1 MNRTS
6 RDNVRTSIFLPAK
19 LHERIQNVADANKTS
34 TSRVIRYILGEYFK
48 NIQHKQEDVS
58 SEKMD
63 ELIHL
68 MNAIKSDTEKIKIA
82 TGAE

>member
-1 MNRTS
+1 MNRTP

-48 NIQHKQEDVS
+48 NIQHKQEGVS

>member
-1 MNRTS
+1 MNRTL

-19 LHERIQNVADANKTS
+19 LHERIQNVADANKRS

-48 NIQHKQEDVS
+48 NIQHKQEGVS

>member
-6 RDNVRTSIFLPAK
+6 RDNVRTYIFLPAK
-19 LHERIQNVADANKTS
+19 LNERIQNVAEANKKS
-34 TSRVIRYILGEYFK
+34 TYTEIRYILGEYFK
-48 NIQHKQEDVS
+48 NIQHKQEGVS

>member
-1 MNRTS
+1 MNRTQ

-48 NIQHKQEDVS
+48 NIQHKQEGVS

-63 ELIHL
+63 EFIHL

>member
-1 MNRTS
+1 MNRTQ

-19 LHERIQNVADANKTS
+19 LHERIQNVADVNKTS

-58 SEKMD
+58 SEKME

>member
-1 MNRTS
+1 MNRTP

-19 LHERIQNVADANKTS
+19 LHERIQNVADVNKTS

-48 NIQHKQEDVS
+48 NIQHKQEGIS

-63 ELIHL
+63 ELIRKDKDSNRSRVILCCAHVFP
-68 MNAIKSDTEKIKIA
+68 
-82 TGAE
+82 